1 MCSWCTDR
9 LFSRKLKATELRN
22 ILDILNHYFFN
33 MPSHVRTQ
41 EQEARTQITLLRSR
55 ISDSDD
61 DADPPTEIA
70 SIFSDWL
77 VKYLRF
83 VTSFMILL
91 GYDGGRNL
99 VTN

>member
-1 MCSWCTDR
+1 MYGWCTDQ
-9 LFSRKLKATELRN
+9 LFSRKMKADELQST
-22 ILDILNHYFFN
+22 LDILNHYFFD

-41 EQEARTQITLLRSR
+41 EQEARTQIILLRSR
-55 ISDSDD
+55 ISDSGDG

-83 VTSFMILL
+83 VTSFMAFLIAMTLE
-91 GYDGGRNL
+91 
-99 VTN
+99 

>member
-1 MCSWCTDR
+1 MCGWCTDR
-9 LFSRKLKATELRN
+9 LLSRKLRAAELRST
-22 ILDILNHYFFN
+22 LDILNHYFFN

-41 EQEARTQITLLRSR
+41 EQEARTQIILLRSR
-55 ISDSDD
+55 ISDSGDD

-83 VTSFMILL
+83 VTSFIVLL
-91 GYDGGRNL
+91 IAMT
-99 VTN
+99 VK